1 MSSRIQK
8 VRVDEN
14 ESIKNKI
21 DQTTDNDGV
30 SKYHLGTAGVRAK
43 LRDPKYKANQKF
55 IGNQMGLGTMG
66 EGYSSPAPTFKIL
79 GTYKPNLG

>member
-55 IGNQMGLGTMG
+55 IGNQQGLGSIQ
-66 EGYSSPAPTFKIL
+66 EAYNSPAPTFKII
-79 GTYKPNLG
+79 GSYKPNLG